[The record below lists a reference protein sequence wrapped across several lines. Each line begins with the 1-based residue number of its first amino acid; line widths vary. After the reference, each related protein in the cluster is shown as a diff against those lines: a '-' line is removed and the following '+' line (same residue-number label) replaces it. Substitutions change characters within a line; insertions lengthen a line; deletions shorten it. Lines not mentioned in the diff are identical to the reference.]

1 MPVPFEKK
9 TVKYKTYDEQSD
21 KYITGN
27 TNQLTWS
34 LMKDRYVVIKNF
46 LPKEIIDMAMDMW
59 RSDEEFGNA
68 YLKTEQKDIT
78 YKNPLSSIGKSDG
91 GYCTHGE

>member
-1 MPVPFEKK
+1 MMKRMNAMPVPFEKK

-46 LPKEIIDMAMDMW
+46 LPKEISPGI
-59 RSDEEFGNA
+59 EHTNF
-68 YLKTEQKDIT
+68 
-78 YKNPLSSIGKSDG
+78 
-91 GYCTHGE
+91 

>member
-1 MPVPFEKK
+1 MMKRMNAMPVPFEKK

-34 LMKDRYVVIKNF
+34 LMKDRYVVIKDF
-46 LPKEIIDMAMDMW
+46 LPK
-59 RSDEEFGNA
+59 
-68 YLKTEQKDIT
+68 
-78 YKNPLSSIGKSDG
+78 
-91 GYCTHGE
+91 